1 MSLFPDFTDQRL
13 RSPAFPKRQRFFF
26 LLISFILPLPCVV
39 SVHGQVSAPAGEAV
53 AEAGDETVAEAEA
66 GDETAAL
73 PSEVLRMSRIR
84 EKIRM
89 NSRLIDPFGFSM
101 TSEKKAPEFII
112 EPEEEQDENE
122 QERPPSGLTSRAVG
136 LLPLT
141 GIYPSKNQIVVRG
154 RPYQAGASIPVQIEG
169 IMVNLIFLLIEPD
182 GVRFRDA
189 ETGEEVLRPVRTRA
203 FTLPGKCSLES
214 PEAKGIFP
222 RSGVIPI
229 Q

>member
-13 RSPAFPKRQRFFF
+13 KSPAFPKRQRFFF

-39 SVHGQVSAPAGEAV
+39 SVHGQESAPAG
-53 AEAGDETVAEAEA
+53 EAEA

-154 RPYQAGASIPVQIEG
+154 RPYQAGSSIPVQIEG
-169 IMVNLIFLLIEPD
+169 VMVNLIFLLIEPD
-182 GVRFRDA
+182 GIRFRDA
-189 ETGEEVLRPVRTRA
+189 DTGEEVLRPVRTRA
-203 FTLPGKCSLES
+203 FILPGKDSSSES

>member
-39 SVHGQVSAPAGEAV
+39 SVHGQESAPAG
-53 AEAGDETVAEAEA
+53 EAEA

-154 RPYQAGASIPVQIEG
+154 RPYQAGSSIPVQIEG
-169 IMVNLIFLLIEPD
+169 VIVNLIFLLIEPD
-182 GVRFRDA
+182 GIRFRDA
-189 ETGEEVLRPVRTRA
+189 DTGEEVLRPVRTRA
-203 FTLPGKCSLES
+203 FILPGKDSSLES

>member
-39 SVHGQVSAPAGEAV
+39 SVHGQESAPAG
-53 AEAGDETVAEAEA
+53 EAEA

-154 RPYQAGASIPVQIEG
+154 RPYQAGSSIPVQIEG
-169 IMVNLIFLLIEPD
+169 VIVNLIFLLIEPD
-182 GVRFRDA
+182 GIRFRDA
-189 ETGEEVLRPVRTRA
+189 DTGEEVLRPVRTRA
-203 FTLPGKCSLES
+203 FILPGKDSSSES

>member
-1 MSLFPDFTDQRL
+1 MSLFPDFTDQHL

-39 SVHGQVSAPAGEAV
+39 SVHGQESAPAG
-53 AEAGDETVAEAEA
+53 EAEA

-154 RPYQAGASIPVQIEG
+154 RPYQAGSSIPVQIEG
-169 IMVNLIFLLIEPD
+169 VMVNLIFLLIEPD
-182 GVRFRDA
+182 GIRFRDA
-189 ETGEEVLRPVRTRA
+189 DTGEEVLRPVRTRA
-203 FTLPGKCSLES
+203 FILPGKDSSLES

>member
-13 RSPAFPKRQRFFF
+13 RSPALPKRQRFFF

-39 SVHGQVSAPAGEAV
+39 SVHGQESAPAGEAV
-53 AEAGDETVAEAEA
+53 AEA

-136 LLPLT
+136 LLPPHRHLSVEKPDC
-141 GIYPSKNQIVVRG
+141 GSRKALSG
-154 RPYQAGASIPVQIEG
+154 RSLYSGADRRRYRKFDFFI
-169 IMVNLIFLLIEPD
+169 N
-182 GVRFRDA
+182 
-189 ETGEEVLRPVRTRA
+189 RA
-203 FTLPGKCSLES
+203 RWDSLS
-214 PEAKGIFP
+214 
-222 RSGVIPI
+222 RCRYR
-229 Q
+229 

>member
-1 MSLFPDFTDQRL
+1 MSLLPDFTNKYLQGPVFL
-13 RSPAFPKRQRFFF
+13 KRQRFVV

-39 SVHGQVSAPAGEAV
+39 SVRGQESAPAGEAV
-53 AEAGDETVAEAEA
+53 EQAGD
-66 GDETAAL
+66 GTAAL
-73 PSEVLRMSRIR
+73 PSEVVRMSRIL

-101 TSEKKAPEFII
+101 TSVKKVPEFII
-112 EPEEEQDENE
+112 EPEEAQDENV
-122 QERPPSGLTSRAVG
+122 QERLPSGLTSRAVG

-154 RPYQAGASIPVQIEG
+154 RPYQAGSSIPVQIEG
-169 IMVNLIFLLIEPD
+169 VMVNLIFVLIEPD

-189 ETGEEVLRPVRTRA
+189 DTGEEVLRPIRTRA
-203 FTLPGKCSLES
+203 FILPGKESSLES

-222 RSGVIPI
+222 RLGVIPI
-229 Q
+229 K

>member
-13 RSPAFPKRQRFFF
+13 RSPALPKRQRFFF

-39 SVHGQVSAPAGEAV
+39 SVHGQESAPAG
-53 AEAGDETVAEAEA
+53 EAEA

-154 RPYQAGASIPVQIEG
+154 RPYQAGSSIPVQIEG
-169 IMVNLIFLLIEPD
+169 VIVNLIFLLIEPD
-182 GVRFRDA
+182 GIRFRDA
-189 ETGEEVLRPVRTRA
+189 DTGEEVLRPVRTRA
-203 FTLPGKCSLES
+203 FILPGKDSSSES

>member
-13 RSPAFPKRQRFFF
+13 RSPALPKRQRFFF

-39 SVHGQVSAPAGEAV
+39 SVHGQESAPAG
-53 AEAGDETVAEAEA
+53 EAEA

-154 RPYQAGASIPVQIEG
+154 RPYQAGSSIPVQIEG
-169 IMVNLIFLLIEPD
+169 VMVNLIFLLIEPD
-182 GVRFRDA
+182 GIRFRDA
-189 ETGEEVLRPVRTRA
+189 DTGEEVLRPVRTRA
-203 FTLPGKCSLES
+203 FILPGKDSSSES

>member
-13 RSPAFPKRQRFFF
+13 RSPALPKRQRFFF
-26 LLISFILPLPCVV
+26 LLISFILPLPCAV
-39 SVHGQVSAPAGEAV
+39 SVHGQESAPAGEAV
-53 AEAGDETVAEAEA
+53 AEA

-154 RPYQAGASIPVQIEG
+154 RPYQAGSSIPIQIEG
-169 IMVNLIFLLIEPD
+169 VMVNLIFLLIEPD
-182 GVRFRDA
+182 GIRFRDA
-189 ETGEEVLRPVRTRA
+189 DTGEEVLRPVRTRA
-203 FTLPGKCSLES
+203 FILPGKDSSLES

>member
-39 SVHGQVSAPAGEAV
+39 SVHGQESAPAG
-53 AEAGDETVAEAEA
+53 EAEA

-154 RPYQAGASIPVQIEG
+154 RPYQAGSSIPVQIEG
-169 IMVNLIFLLIEPD
+169 VMVNLIFLLIEPD
-182 GVRFRDA
+182 GIRFRDA
-189 ETGEEVLRPVRTRA
+189 DTGEEVLRPVRTRA
-203 FTLPGKCSLES
+203 FILPGKDSSSES

>member
-39 SVHGQVSAPAGEAV
+39 SVHGQESAPAG
-53 AEAGDETVAEAEA
+53 EAEA

-112 EPEEEQDENE
+112 EPAEEQDENE

-169 IMVNLIFLLIEPD
+169 VIVNLIFLLIEPD
-182 GVRFRDA
+182 GIRFRDA
-189 ETGEEVLRPVRTRA
+189 DTGEEVLRPVRTRA
-203 FTLPGKCSLES
+203 FILPGKDSSLES